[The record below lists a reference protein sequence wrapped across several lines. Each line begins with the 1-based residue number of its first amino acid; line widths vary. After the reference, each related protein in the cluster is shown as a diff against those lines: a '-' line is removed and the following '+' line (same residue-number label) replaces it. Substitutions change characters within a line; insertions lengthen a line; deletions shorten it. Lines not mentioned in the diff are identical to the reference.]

1 MGKKMAL
8 RHKASSCQLEPQQM
22 ELEHKKGTDFSL
34 TEKKYVEF
42 FDFLKELHLT
52 AGLERQLQ

>member
-1 MGKKMAL
+1 MVL

-52 AGLERQLQ
+52 AGLERQPQ